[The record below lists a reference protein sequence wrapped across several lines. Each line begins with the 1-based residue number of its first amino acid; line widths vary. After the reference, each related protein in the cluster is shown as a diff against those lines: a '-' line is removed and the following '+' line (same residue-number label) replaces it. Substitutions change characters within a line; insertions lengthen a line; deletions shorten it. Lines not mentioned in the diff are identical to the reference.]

1 MLRVDEKNIRE
12 YSVFNVC
19 GVILTTNHKTD
30 GLYLPADD
38 RRHFVAW
45 SDATRD
51 DFDDGYWT
59 SLYHWYAHGGHEI
72 VAHHLAEHD
81 LTGFDPKAPPPKTE
95 AFWEIV
101 DAGHAPENAELL
113 TVLEERLG
121 SAGRR
126 HHRHHQDVHNRRRRC
141 VEWLNDRK
149 NRKQIP
155 HRLEDCG
162 YVRVHNRDSKQG
174 LWTVGGKK
182 QAVYARNR
190 PAFAGADRRRAE
202 APMSMMLAL
211 MSTDGTGFPISPTGD
226 ENPISPS

>member
-19 GVILTTNHKTD
+19 GVIITTNHKTD
-30 GLYLPADD
+30 GIYLPADD

-59 SLYHWYAHGGHEI
+59 SLYHWYAHGGNEI
-72 VAHHLAEHD
+72 VAHYLAELD
-81 LTGFDPKAPPPKTE
+81 LTDFDPKAPPPKTE

-121 SAGRR
+121 SPEAVTIATIKAHTTDADAARMAQRPQEPQADPAPARGLRLRPRPQPRQQAGTVDASTASSRPSTPEATC
-126 HHRHHQDVHNRRRRC
+126 RC
-141 VEWLNDRK
+141 ENEWPPR
-149 NRKQIP
+149 
-155 HRLEDCG
+155 G
-162 YVRVHNRDSKQG
+162 GSK
-174 LWTVGGKK
+174 T
-182 QAVYARNR
+182 
-190 PAFAGADRRRAE
+190 
-202 APMSMMLAL
+202 
-211 MSTDGTGFPISPTGD
+211 
-226 ENPISPS
+226 